1 MSHIKNVIFTGFTS
15 LALSSTVTYAN
26 QSSELSDKI
35 KKQTQE
41 NIIKI
46 EGGSFKMGDFGKLI
60 PETEGL
66 YYSMN
71 ADNKPVHDVT
81 VSSFRMQKYRVTNQ
95 DYDDYIKVTGREDKS
110 YHHNPNEYRSP
121 EQKVDP
127 NTRWPDEAVTVD
139 WYEAHDYCQWLGD
152 QIGLQG
158 SLPTEAQWEY
168 AARSKGK
175 LVILATDNGKAKEGI
190 NTPTIEQMRNMH
202 PENFSNEA
210 IRVGRFPPNPIGLYD
225 MAYGGVEWMSD
236 WYDANYYQH
245 SPTKDPKGPESGQEK
260 SQRGARIYSDGYA
273 MTSAQLVFVRYHN
286 EPDFYIVKR
295 KKKLFMP
302 GDGGMRC
309 VFTPKAK

>member
-1 MSHIKNVIFTGFTS
+1 
-15 LALSSTVTYAN
+15 
-26 QSSELSDKI
+26 
-35 KKQTQE
+35 
-41 NIIKI
+41 
-46 EGGSFKMGDFGKLI
+46 MGDFGKLV

-66 YYSMN
+66 YYSMD

-81 VSSFRMQKYRVTNQ
+81 VSSFSMQKYRVTNQ
-95 DYDDYIKVTGREDKS
+95 DYDDYIKTTGREDKS
-110 YHHNPNEYRSP
+110 YHHNPNKYRSP

-175 LVILATDNGKAKEGI
+175 FVILATNNGKEKEGI
-190 NTPTIEQMRNMH
+190 NAPTRDQIREMH
-202 PENFSNEA
+202 PEDYSNQV

-236 WYDANYYQH
+236 WYDADYYQH
-245 SPTKDPKGPESGQEK
+245 SPVKDPKGPTSGEEK
-260 SQRGARIYSDGYA
+260 SRRGLLPNFGGYG
-273 MTSAQLVFVRYHN
+273 MSSAVQLTFKRYH
-286 EPDFYIVKR
+286 ETPDFYSEDYH
-295 KKKLFMP
+295 KKFFIP
-302 GDGGMRC
+302 GTGMRC